1 VASIS
6 TPTENIA
13 VEKLDHD
20 RRPARLVDAELD
32 PVGCGLLVLGQ
43 PRAWCGETRD
53 LRVLSL
59 VGLKHF
65 RLFIFR
71 WFEPGIKADG
81 DRGILGMFFN

>member
-6 TPTENIA
+6 TPTENIV

-59 VGLKHF
+59 VGLKHIK
-65 RLFIFR
+65 LFIFR
-71 WFEPGIKADG
+71 GFELGIWWV
-81 DRGILGMFFN
+81 

>member
-20 RRPARLVDAELD
+20 QRPVRLVNEKLD

-65 RLFIFR
+65 RLLIFR
-71 WFEPGIKADG
+71 GFEPGIWWV
-81 DRGILGMFFN
+81 